1 MPKSKKKK
9 KHLIIDPD
17 AKPYIVI
24 NEHLQVWTGLRDGGR
39 TAVFSDDLDD
49 AKELQYEEQFKYICR
64 IANCQV
70 MKDYI

>member
-9 KHLIIDPD
+9 VIIDPD

-24 NEHLQVWTGLRDGGR
+24 NEHLQVWTGLREGGR
-39 TAVFSDDLDD
+39 VVVFSDNLDD